1 MSTNVGNVEVLDRG
15 NSTEQEIKKEN
26 INLNDIFYI
35 CVKRIVGIIAGIVG
49 VVILIPTTIIL
60 YIARIILKENDGPL
74 FYTQLRVGKNEREF
88 VLYKYRSMCMDADD
102 KLYEYLEQNP
112 EAKEEYQKYKKLQ
125 NDPRVTK
132 LGKFIRKTSIDELP
146 QLINVLKGDMNLVG
160 PRPYL
165 HKEIKDMGEDYWTII
180 KVKPGMTGYWQ
191 VNGRSSTDFK
201 ERLKMDVNYI
211 NTRTLWSDFEFLV
224 KTFLVVIKKEGAK

>member
-1 MSTNVGNVEVLDRG
+1 MSTNVGNVEVLDRE

-49 VVILIPTTIIL
+49 VIILIPTTIIL
-60 YIARIILKENDGPL
+60 YIARIILKENNGPL
-74 FYTQLRVGKNEREF
+74 FYTQLRVGKNGREF

-112 EAKEEYQKYKKLQ
+112 KAKEEYQKYKKLQ

-165 HKEIKDMGEDYWTII
+165 HKEIKDMGDKYYKII
-180 KVKPGMTGYWQ
+180 SVKPGLTGYWQ
-191 VNGRSSTDFK
+191 VNGRSNTDFEK
-201 ERLKMDVNYI
+201 RLQMDCDYI
-211 NTRTLWSDFEFLV
+211 DTRNLWSDFKFLL
-224 KTFLVVIKKEGAK
+224 KTFLIIFKKDGAI